1 MCQQLQFGDSILD
14 SGGRCDKV
22 KFFLNGREM

>member
-1 MCQQLQFGDSILD
+1 MYQNLKFGDSILD

-22 KFFLNGREM
+22 KFFLNGKEM